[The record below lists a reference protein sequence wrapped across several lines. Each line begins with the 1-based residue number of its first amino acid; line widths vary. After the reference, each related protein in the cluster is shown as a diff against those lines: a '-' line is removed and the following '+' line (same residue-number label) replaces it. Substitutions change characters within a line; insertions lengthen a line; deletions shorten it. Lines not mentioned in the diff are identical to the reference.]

1 MKQLALLRVS
11 FELRYPRFN
20 VAEHS
25 QMILDL
31 FKDRRFDSINILN
44 NELYL
49 KNDSAEQMEVIVGT
63 RRLLFIMH
71 ACPNREYFIQVLKTD
86 LAKAFSVIKVPEI
99 SWIEVRG
106 CHLYPIGVLEEFF
119 ELVTALNE
127 YNKMEFNDTG
137 VSLHYSAAPNLNV
150 NILFRHLTQEQARKY
165 FHLPPDQLEGSKMY
179 LGVDMDIWLNEIL
192 NTQLLEQLTA
202 FLNQTNR
209 HMDQKLESILRLKPV

>member
-1 MKQLALLRVS
+1 MMKQLALLRVS

-127 YNKMEFNDTG
+127 YNKME
-137 VSLHYSAAPNLNV
+137 SYSA
-150 NILFRHLTQEQARKY
+150 I
-165 FHLPPDQLEGSKMY
+165 
-179 LGVDMDIWLNEIL
+179 
-192 NTQLLEQLTA
+192 
-202 FLNQTNR
+202 
-209 HMDQKLESILRLKPV
+209 